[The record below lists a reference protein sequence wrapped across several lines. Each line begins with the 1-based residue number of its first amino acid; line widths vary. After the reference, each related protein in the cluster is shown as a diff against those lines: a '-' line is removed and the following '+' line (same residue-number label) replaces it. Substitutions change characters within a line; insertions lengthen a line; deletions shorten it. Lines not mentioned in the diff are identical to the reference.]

1 MFIGLFETLKRAGVP
16 VSLRELLDL
25 HAVVERGVVFA
36 DMEAFYQVVRTVMV
50 KDERHF
56 DRFDRAFAAWFDGLE
71 SLDAA
76 IEALI
81 PDDWLRHEFEKQL
94 SEEEKAQIESLGGLE
109 QLIETFKRR
118 LEEQQE
124 RHAGGNKWIG
134 TGGTS
139 PFGAYGYNPE
149 GIRVGQEGSRH
160 RRAVKVWDERRF
172 RDYDDSLELGTRNI
186 KMALRRLR
194 KFARQGA
201 AEEFDVDSTIR
212 DTARDAGLLNVRM
225 RPERHNAVKVLLFLD
240 VGGSMDDHIRVC
252 EELFSAA
259 RSEFKHLEHYYFHN
273 CLYEGVWRSN
283 FQNQSQPHMRR
294 MNERIPT
301 MDILHTYGNDYQVVI
316 VGDAAMSPYEITHR
330 GGSVEHFNDE
340 PGGVW
345 LKRLVAKFPRL
356 VWLNPM
362 PPRAWEY
369 THSTQL
375 IRQLIDDRMHPMTLE
390 GLENAM
396 RELAR

>member
-25 HAVVERGVVFA
+25 HALVERGVVFA
-36 DMEAFYQVVRTVMV
+36 DMESFYHLARTVMV
-50 KDERHF
+50 KDERYF
-56 DRFDRAFAAWFDGLE
+56 DRFDRAFAAWSEGLE
-71 SLDAA
+71 SLEGA

-81 PDDWLRHEFEKQL
+81 PDDWLRREFVNQL
-94 SEEEKAQIESLGGLE
+94 SEEEKAKIDSLGGLE
-109 QLIETFKRR
+109 ALIETFKQR
-118 LEEQQE
+118 LAEQKE
-124 RHAGGNKWIG
+124 RHAGGSKWIG

-149 GIRVGQEGSRH
+149 GMRIGQEGSRH

-172 RDYDDSLELGTRNI
+172 RDYDDSLELGTRNL

-201 AEEFDVDSTIR
+201 RAEFDVDATIR
-212 DTARDAGLLNVRM
+212 ETARDAGLLNVQM

-240 VGGSMDDHIRVC
+240 VGGSMDDHVRLC

-259 RSEFKHLEHYYFHN
+259 RSEFKHLDYVYFHN
-273 CLYEGVWRSN
+273 CLYESVWKSN
-283 FQNQSQPHMRR
+283 RRRQSDRL
-294 MNERIPT
+294 PT
-301 MDILHTYGNDYQVVI
+301 EELLRTFGPDYQVIV
-316 VGDAAMSPYEITHR
+316 VGDAAMSPYEITHP
-330 GGSVEHFNDE
+330 GGSVEHVNEE

-345 LKRLVAKFPRL
+345 LERLTRHFPKL
-356 VWLNPM
+356 VWLNPT
-362 PPRAWEY
+362 PAHTWQY
-369 THSTQL
+369 TYSTGL
-375 IRQLIDDRMHPMTLE
+375 VRELVGERMYPLSVE
-390 GLENAM
+390 GLERAM

>member
-1 MFIGLFETLKRAGVP
+1 MFIGLFEALKRAGVP

-36 DMEAFYQVVRTVMV
+36 DTQAFYQVARTVMV
-50 KDERHF
+50 KDERYF
-56 DRFDRAFAAWFDGLE
+56 DRFDRAFAAWFEGLE
-71 SLDAA
+71 DLDAA

-81 PDDWLRHEFEKQL
+81 PDDWLRREFEKQL
-94 SEEEKAQIESLGGLE
+94 SEEEKAQIASLGGLE
-109 QLIETFKRR
+109 KLIETFKQR

-139 PFGAYGYNPE
+139 PFGAHGYNPE
-149 GIRVGQEGSRH
+149 GIRVGQDGSRH

-186 KMALRRLR
+186 KMELRRLR

-201 AEEFDVDSTIR
+201 KEEFDVDATIR
-212 DTARDAGLLNVRM
+212 ETARDAGLLNVQM

-240 VGGSMDDHIRVC
+240 VGGSMDDHIRTC

-259 RSEFKHLEHYYFHN
+259 RSEFKHLVPYYFHN

-283 FQNQSQPHMRR
+283 SQHRARR
-294 MNERIPT
+294 HGERIPT
-301 MDILHTYGNDYQVVI
+301 MDVLHTYGADYQVVI
-316 VGDAAMSPYEITHR
+316 VGDAAMSPYEITHP

-340 PGGVW
+340 PGGLW
-345 LKRLVAKFPRL
+345 LKRLVDTFPHL
-356 VWLNPM
+356 AWLNPM
-362 PPRAWEY
+362 PPRAWELA
-369 THSTQL
+369 HSTRL
-375 IRQLIDDRMHPMTLE
+375 IRELIDDRMYPMTLE

>member
-25 HAVVERGVVFA
+25 HAVAERGVVFA
-36 DMEAFYQVVRTVMV
+36 DIDAFYHTARTVMV
-50 KDERHF
+50 KDERYF
-56 DRFDRAFAAWFDGLE
+56 DRFDRAFAAWFEGLE
-71 SLDAA
+71 SVDAG

-81 PDDWLRHEFEKQL
+81 PDEWLRREFERQL
-94 SEEEKAQIESLGGLE
+94 SDEEKAKIESLGGLE
-109 QLIETFKRR
+109 ALIETFKKR
-118 LEEQQE
+118 LEEQKE

-139 PFGAYGYNPE
+139 PFGANGYNPE
-149 GIRVGQEGSRH
+149 GIRIGQDGSRH
-160 RRAVKVWDERRF
+160 RRATKVWDERRF
-172 RDYDDSLELGTRNI
+172 RDYDDSLALGTRNI

-201 AEEFDVDSTIR
+201 RSEFDITGTIR
-212 DTARDAGLLNVRM
+212 ETARDAGLLNVQM
-225 RPERHNAVKVLLFLD
+225 RPERHNSVKVLLFLD

-259 RSEFKHLEHYYFHN
+259 RSEFKQLEYYYFHN
-273 CLYEGVWRSN
+273 CVYEGVWKDN
-283 FQNQSQPHMRR
+283 ARR
-294 MNERIPT
+294 ASERLPT
-301 MDILHTYGNDYQVVI
+301 EELLRTYGADYQVVV
-316 VGDAAMSPYEITHR
+316 VGDAAMSPYEIIHP
-330 GGSVEHFNDE
+330 GGSVEHFNEE

-345 LKRLVAKFPRL
+345 LERLTAHFPKL
-356 VWLNPM
+356 VWLNPA

-369 THSTQL
+369 TYSTRLVQE
-375 IRQLIDDRMHPMTLE
+375 ITEGRMYPTTVE
-390 GLENAM
+390 GLEQAM

>member
-25 HAVVERGVVFA
+25 HAVVEHGVVFA
-36 DMEAFYQVVRTVMV
+36 DMEAFYQVARTVMV

-56 DRFDRAFAAWFDGLE
+56 DRFDRAFAAWFEGLE
-71 SLDAA
+71 NLDAA

-81 PDDWLRHEFEKQL
+81 PDDWLRREFEKQL
-94 SEEEKAQIESLGGLE
+94 TEEEKARIESLGGLE
-109 QLIETFKRR
+109 KLIETFKQR
-118 LEEQQE
+118 LEEQKE

-149 GIRVGQEGSRH
+149 GIRIGQEGSRH
-160 RRAVKVWDERRF
+160 RRAIKVWDERRF
-172 RDYDDSLELGTRNI
+172 RDYDDSLELGTRNL

-194 KFARQGA
+194 RFARQGA
-201 AEEFDVDSTIR
+201 AEEFDVDATIR
-212 DTARDAGLLNVRM
+212 ETARDAGLLNVQL
-225 RPERHNAVKVLLFLD
+225 RPERHNAVKVLLLLD
-240 VGGSMDDHIRVC
+240 VGGSMDDHIRTC

-259 RSEFKHLEHYYFHN
+259 RAEFKHLEAYYFHN
-273 CLYEGVWRSN
+273 CLYEGLWRDNS
-283 FQNQSQPHMRR
+283 RR
-294 MNERIPT
+294 HDERIPT
-301 MDILHTYGNDYQVVI
+301 RDVLHTYGRDYQVVI
-316 VGDAAMSPYEITHR
+316 VGDAAMSPYEITHP

-340 PGGVW
+340 AGAVW
-345 LKRLVAKFPRL
+345 LKRLVEAFPRL

-362 PPRAWEY
+362 PPRAWEF

-375 IRQLIDDRMHPMTLE
+375 IRELIEERMYPLTLA
-390 GLENAM
+390 GLEAAM
-396 RELAR
+396 GELAR

>member
-1 MFIGLFETLKRAGVP
+1 R
-16 VSLRELLDL
+16 
-25 HAVVERGVVFA
+25 
-36 DMEAFYQVVRTVMV
+36 
-50 KDERHF
+50 
-56 DRFDRAFAAWFDGLE
+56 
-71 SLDAA
+71 
-76 IEALI
+76 
-81 PDDWLRHEFEKQL
+81 EFEKQL
-94 SEEEKAQIESLGGLE
+94 TDEEKAKIESLGGLE
-109 QLIETFKRR
+109 ELIETFKKR
-118 LEEQQE
+118 LEEQKE

-149 GIRVGQEGSRH
+149 GIRIGQDGSRH
-160 RRAVKVWDERRF
+160 RRATKVWDERRF

-201 AEEFDVDSTIR
+201 QDEFDVDSTIR
-212 DTARDAGLLNVRM
+212 ETAKDAGLLNVQM

-273 CLYEGVWRSN
+273 CLYEGVWKN
-283 FQNQSQPHMRR
+283 NLRR
-294 MNERIPT
+294 GSERIPT
-301 MDILHTYGNDYQVVI
+301 MDVLHTYGADYQVVI
-316 VGDAAMSPYEITHR
+316 VGDAAMSPYEVSHP

-345 LKRLVAKFPRL
+345 LKRLCDTFPRL
-356 VWLNPM
+356 AWLNPL

-369 THSTQL
+369 TYSTKL
-375 IRQLIDDRMHPMTLE
+375 IREIIEDRMYPMTLE
-390 GLENAM
+390 GLETAM
-396 RELAR
+396 RELAKK

>member
-1 MFIGLFETLKRAGVP
+1 MFLGLFDTLKRHGVP

-25 HAVVERGVVFA
+25 HAAVERGVVFA
-36 DMEAFYQVVRTVMV
+36 DLEGFYQVARAILV
-50 KDERHF
+50 KDERHY
-56 DRFDRAFAAWFDGLE
+56 DRFDRAFSAWFEGIE
-71 SLDAA
+71 ALDAA

-81 PDDWLRHEFEKQL
+81 PEDWLRREFEKSL

-109 QLIETFKRR
+109 KLIETFKQR
-118 LEEQQE
+118 LDEQKE

-149 GIRVGQEGSRH
+149 GIRIGQDGSRH

-172 RDYDDSLELGTRNI
+172 RDYDDDLELGTRNI

-201 AEEFDVDSTIR
+201 AEEFDIDATI
-212 DTARDAGLLNVRM
+212 DATARDGGMLNVRM

-240 VGGSMDDHIRVC
+240 AGGSMDDHVQVC

-259 RSEFKHLEHYYFHN
+259 RSEFKHLEHFYFHN
-273 CLYEGVWRSN
+273 CLYEGVWKN
-283 FQNQSQPHMRR
+283 NRR
-294 MNERIPT
+294 RHDERIPT
-301 MDILHTYGNDYQVVI
+301 QEVLRTYGSDYQVVV
-316 VGDAAMSPYEITHR
+316 VGDAAMSPYEITHP
-330 GGSVEHFNDE
+330 GGSVEHFNQE
-340 PGGVW
+340 AGGVW
-345 LKRLVAKFPRL
+345 LKRLVDAFPHL

-362 PPRAWEY
+362 PEQRWDY

-375 IRQLIDDRMHPMTLE
+375 IRDLIEDRMYPMTLA
-390 GLENAM
+390 GLEAAM

>member
-25 HAVVERGVVFA
+25 HAAVERGVVFA
-36 DMEAFYQVVRTVMV
+36 DMEAFYRLARTVMV

-56 DRFDRAFAAWFDGLE
+56 DRFDRAFAAWFEGLE
-71 SLDAA
+71 NLDAA

-81 PDDWLRHEFEKQL
+81 PDDWLRREFGKQL
-94 SEEEKAQIESLGGLE
+94 SEEEKAQIDSLGGLE
-109 QLIETFKRR
+109 KLIETFKQR
-118 LEEQQE
+118 LAEQKE

-149 GIRVGQEGSRH
+149 GIRIGQEGSRH

-201 AEEFDVDSTIR
+201 AEEFDIDATIR
-212 DTARDAGLLNVRM
+212 ETARDAGLLNVQM
-225 RPERHNAVKVLLFLD
+225 RPERHNAVKVLLLLD
-240 VGGSMDDHIRVC
+240 VGGSMDDHIRTC

-259 RSEFKHLEHYYFHN
+259 RSEFKHLEAYYFHN

-283 FQNQSQPHMRR
+283 AQSQSRR
-294 MNERIPT
+294 HTERIPT
-301 MDILHTYGNDYQVVI
+301 MDVLHTYGEDYQVVI
-316 VGDAAMSPYEITHR
+316 VGDAAMSPYEITHP

-340 PGGVW
+340 AGAVW
-345 LKRLVAKFPRL
+345 LRRLVDTFPHL
-356 VWLNPM
+356 AWLNPM
-362 PPRAWEY
+362 PRHAWEF

-375 IRQLIDDRMHPMTLE
+375 IRQLIDDRMYPMTLE
-390 GLENAM
+390 GLESAM
-396 RELAR
+396 RELAK

>member
-1 MFIGLFETLKRAGVP
+1 MFIGLFETLKRHGVP

-25 HAVVERGVVFA
+25 HAVAERGVVFA
-36 DMEAFYQVVRTVMV
+36 DMEAFYRIARTVMV

-56 DRFDRAFAAWFDGLE
+56 DRFDRAFTAWFEGLE
-71 SLDAA
+71 DMDAA

-81 PDDWLRHEFEKQL
+81 PDDWLRREFEKQL
-94 SEEEKAQIESLGGLE
+94 SEEEKARIESLGGLE
-109 QLIETFKRR
+109 QLLETFKQR

-149 GIRVGQEGSRH
+149 GIRIGQDGSRH

-201 AEEFDVDSTIR
+201 AEEFDVDATIR
-212 DTARDAGLLNVRM
+212 ETARDAGLLNVRM
-225 RPERHNAVKVLLFLD
+225 RPERHNAVKVLLLLD
-240 VGGSMDDHIRVC
+240 VGGSMDDHIRTC

-259 RSEFKHLEHYYFHN
+259 RSEFKHLEPYYFHN
-273 CLYEGVWRSN
+273 CLYEGLWRDNS
-283 FQNQSQPHMRR
+283 RR
-294 MNERIPT
+294 HHERIAT
-301 MDILHTYGNDYQVVI
+301 MDVLHTYGDDYQVVI
-316 VGDAAMSPYEITHR
+316 VGDAAMSPYEITHP

-340 PGGVW
+340 PGAVW
-345 LKRLVAKFPRL
+345 LKRLVDTFPHL
-356 VWLNPM
+356 AWLNPM
-362 PPRAWEY
+362 PERAWEF
-369 THSTQL
+369 THSTAL
-375 IRQLIDDRMHPMTLE
+375 IRQLIDNRMYPMTLA
-390 GLENAM
+390 GLEDAM

>member
-36 DMEAFYQVVRTVMV
+36 DMEAFYRIARTVMV

-56 DRFDRAFAAWFDGLE
+56 DRFDRAFAAWFEGLE

-81 PDDWLRHEFEKQL
+81 PDDWLRREFEKQL
-94 SEEEKAQIESLGGLE
+94 SDEGKARIESLGGLE
-109 QLIETFKRR
+109 KLIETFKQR
-118 LEEQQE
+118 LEEQKE

-149 GIRVGQEGSRH
+149 GIRIGQEGSRH

-201 AEEFDVDSTIR
+201 AEEFDVDATIR
-212 DTARDAGLLNVRM
+212 ETARDAGLLNVQM
-225 RPERHNAVKVLLFLD
+225 RPERHNAVKVLLLLD
-240 VGGSMDDHIRVC
+240 VGGSMDDHIRTC

-259 RSEFKHLEHYYFHN
+259 RSEFKHLETYYFHN
-273 CLYEGVWRSN
+273 CIYEGLWRSN
-283 FQNQSQPHMRR
+283 AQDQARR
-294 MNERIPT
+294 HTERIPT
-301 MDILHTYGNDYQVVI
+301 LDVLHTYSDDYQVVI
-316 VGDAAMSPYEITHR
+316 VGDAAMSPYEITHP

-340 PGGVW
+340 AGAVW
-345 LKRLVAKFPRL
+345 LRRLVEKFPRL
-356 VWLNPM
+356 AWLNPK
-362 PPRAWEY
+362 PPRAWEF

-375 IRQLIDDRMHPMTLE
+375 IRELINDRMYPMTLK
-390 GLENAM
+390 GLEGAM

>member
-1 MFIGLFETLKRAGVP
+1 MFISLFETLKRHGVP

-25 HAVVERGVVFA
+25 HAVAERGVVFA
-36 DMEAFYQVVRTVMV
+36 DIEAFYRIARTVMV

-56 DRFDRAFAAWFDGLE
+56 DRFDRAFTAWFEGLE
-71 SLDAA
+71 NMDAA

-81 PDDWLRHEFEKQL
+81 PDDWLRREFEKQL
-94 SEEEKAQIESLGGLE
+94 SEEEKARIESLGGLE
-109 QLIETFKRR
+109 QLLETFKQR

-149 GIRVGQEGSRH
+149 GIRIGQDGSRH

-201 AEEFDVDSTIR
+201 AEEFDVDATIR
-212 DTARDAGLLNVRM
+212 ETARDAGLLNVRM
-225 RPERHNAVKVLLFLD
+225 RPERHNAVKVLLLLD
-240 VGGSMDDHIRVC
+240 VGGSMDDHIRTC

-259 RSEFKHLEHYYFHN
+259 RSEFKHLEPYYFHN
-273 CLYEGVWRSN
+273 CLYEGLWRDNS
-283 FQNQSQPHMRR
+283 RR
-294 MNERIPT
+294 HHERIAT
-301 MDILHTYGNDYQVVI
+301 MDVLHTYGDDYQVVI
-316 VGDAAMSPYEITHR
+316 VGDAAMSPYEITHP

-340 PGGVW
+340 PGAVW
-345 LKRLVAKFPRL
+345 LKRLVDTFPHL
-356 VWLNPM
+356 AWLNPM
-362 PPRAWEY
+362 PERAWEF
-369 THSTQL
+369 THSTAL
-375 IRQLIDDRMHPMTLE
+375 IRQLIDSRMYPMTLA
-390 GLENAM
+390 GLEDAM

>member
-25 HAVVERGVVFA
+25 HAVVEHGVVFA
-36 DMEAFYQVVRTVMV
+36 DMEAFYQVARTVMV

-56 DRFDRAFAAWFDGLE
+56 DRFDRAFAAWFEGLE
-71 SLDAA
+71 NLDAA

-81 PDDWLRHEFEKQL
+81 PDDWLRREFEKQL
-94 SEEEKAQIESLGGLE
+94 TEEEKAQIESLGGLE
-109 QLIETFKRR
+109 KLIETFKQR
-118 LEEQQE
+118 LEEQKE

-149 GIRVGQEGSRH
+149 GIRIGQEGSRH
-160 RRAVKVWDERRF
+160 RRAIKVWDERRF
-172 RDYDDSLELGTRNI
+172 RDYDNSLELGTRNL

-194 KFARQGA
+194 RFARQGA
-201 AEEFDVDSTIR
+201 AEEFDVDATIR
-212 DTARDAGLLNVRM
+212 ETARDAGLLNVQL
-225 RPERHNAVKVLLFLD
+225 RPERHNAVKVLLLLD
-240 VGGSMDDHIRVC
+240 VGGSMDDHIRTC

-259 RSEFKHLEHYYFHN
+259 RAEFKHLEPYYFHN
-273 CLYEGVWRSN
+273 CLYEGLWRDNS
-283 FQNQSQPHMRR
+283 RR
-294 MNERIPT
+294 HNERIPT
-301 MDILHTYGNDYQVVI
+301 RDVLHTYGRDYQVVI
-316 VGDAAMSPYEITHR
+316 VGDAAMSPFEITHP

-340 PGGVW
+340 AGAVW
-345 LKRLVAKFPRL
+345 LKRLVEAFPRL

-362 PPRAWEY
+362 PPRAWEF

-375 IRQLIDDRMHPMTLE
+375 IRELIEDRMYPLTLA
-390 GLENAM
+390 GLEEAM
-396 RELAR
+396 GELAR

>member
-16 VSLRELLDL
+16 GSLRELLDL
-25 HAVVERGVVFA
+25 HAVVEHGVVFA
-36 DMEAFYQVVRTVMV
+36 DMDAFYQVARTVMV

-56 DRFDRAFAAWFDGLE
+56 DRFDRAFAAWFKGIEDM
-71 SLDAA
+71 DAA

-81 PDDWLRHEFEKQL
+81 PDEWLRREFEKQL
-94 SEEEKAQIESLGGLE
+94 SDEEKARIDSLGGLE
-109 QLIETFKRR
+109 QLIETFKKR
-118 LEEQQE
+118 LEEQKE

-149 GIRVGQEGSRH
+149 GIRIGQDGSRH

-172 RDYDDSLELGTRNI
+172 RDYDDALELGTRNI

-201 AEEFDVDSTIR
+201 LEEFDVDSTIR
-212 DTARDAGLLNVRM
+212 ETARDAGLLNIQM

-273 CLYEGVWRSN
+273 CLYEGVWRN
-283 FQNQSQPHMRR
+283 NQRR
-294 MNERIPT
+294 GSERIPT
-301 MDILHTYGNDYQVVI
+301 MDVLHTYGDDYQVVV
-316 VGDAAMSPYEITHR
+316 VGDAAMSPYEITHP

-340 PGGVW
+340 AGGVW
-345 LKRLVAKFPRL
+345 LKRLTSAFPRL
-356 VWLNPM
+356 AWLNPM
-362 PPRAWEY
+362 PPRAWETTY
-369 THSTQL
+369 SIQL
-375 IRQLIDDRMHPMTLE
+375 IRELIDDRMYPMTLE
-390 GLENAM
+390 GLEAAM
-396 RELAR
+396 GQLAR